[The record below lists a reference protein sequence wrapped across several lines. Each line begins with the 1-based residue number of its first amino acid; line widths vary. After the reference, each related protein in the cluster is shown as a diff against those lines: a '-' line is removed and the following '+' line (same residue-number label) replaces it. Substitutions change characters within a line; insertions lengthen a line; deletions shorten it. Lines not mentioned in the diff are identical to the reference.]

1 MPTWPT
7 NKPDSNK
14 FNSDSDSIKQ
24 SRTELKTMSDAVN
37 DIVDFIDTTGIGAGK
52 VLVYNAS
59 NSRLEVG
66 ENLLNISAGTNV
78 TIDQD
83 SAGGITINAG
93 GGTVNNPMTADL
105 DTKTFAIG
113 NLAADSAQDLQANI
127 QFDDNGYMVLTGS
140 GNTGKI
146 RSAGLNANLAL
157 HTATDGLNKT
167 NTLTLVG
174 GLTPRI
180 EMFSDD
186 DRFIM
191 GGSASSGGV
200 HLSSPKRDI
209 FIQAF
214 SDSAGQYADSAGID
228 LYLNGQAWPRTAGS
242 NGQILQIDGDGRTSW
257 VTGAG
262 GGISDV
268 VSDTTPQLGGDL
280 DLNGNDIVTVSN
292 ANLEL
297 APNGSGKTVLKGN
310 DNPGALQF
318 NCDNNSHAQVV
329 QAQPHS
335 AGVTNNLTLPAG
347 GDQELVG
354 ASATQTL
361 TNKRLTSPKINEDVA
376 LTSTATEL
384 NLLDGITGIADEDNM
399 SSDSNTKLATQQSIK
414 AYVDAEVAS
423 AGGGGATG
431 DVSAGNNI
439 SLSNPDSAGQSA
451 INLRSPFNQPV
462 DAGDQQ
468 LSNLS
473 IKNYGE
479 IVHDL
484 GTTGGTLT
492 PDPNNG
498 SVQKVTLNNNLT
510 LNSLSNVASGDSLTL
525 LVTQDGTGNRTLS
538 STMKFAGGTKTLSTG
553 ANAIDV
559 ITIFYDGTN
568 YLASL
573 STNFS

>member
-7 NKPDSNK
+7 NKP
-14 FNSDSDSIKQ
+14 NSDLFDSDNDSINQ
-24 SRTELKTMSDAVN
+24 SRPELKKMSDAVN

-83 SAGGITINAG
+83 SAGGITINAT

-105 DTKTFAIG
+105 DTKTFRIG
-113 NLAADSAQDLQANI
+113 NISGDSAADQSSNITFSEDGFVRVTGGISSMSNLTNLILYTANTVSSYTNRI
-127 QFDDNGYMVLTGS
+127 AMFGGS
-140 GNTGKI
+140 SK
-146 RSAGLNANLAL
+146 
-157 HTATDGLNKT
+157 
-167 NTLTLVG
+167 
-174 GLTPRI
+174 I

-186 DRFIM
+186 DRFQL
-191 GGSASSGGV
+191 GGTGASD
-200 HLSSPKRDI
+200 LILLQSSKRDI
-209 FIQAF
+209 KIEVH
-214 SDSAGQYADSAGID
+214 SDSAGEFADSAGVD
-228 LYLNGQAWPRTAGS
+228 LYLNGQTWPRTAGT
-242 NGQILQIDGDGRTSW
+242 NGQILQIDGNGRTSW

-280 DLNGNDIVTVSN
+280 DVNNNDIVTTSD

-297 APNGSGKTVLKGN
+297 APHGSGKTILKGN
-310 DNPGALQF
+310 DNPGAIQF
-318 NCDNNSHAQVV
+318 NCENNSHGQVV

-347 GDQELVG
+347 SDQELVG

-361 TNKRLTSPKINEDVA
+361 TNKTFTSPV
-376 LTSTATEL
+376 L
-384 NLLDGITGIADEDNM
+384 NTGISGTAIKDEDTM
-399 SSDSNTKLATQQSIK
+399 SSNSATHLATQQSIK

-423 AGGGGATG
+423 VGSGGASG
-431 DVSAGNNI
+431 NLVAGNNI
-439 SLSNPDSAGQSA
+439 SFANPDSAGQA
-451 INLRSPFNQPV
+451 TVNLRQPFNNPI
-462 DAGDQQ
+462 DFGDQN
-468 LSNLS
+468 LSNLRFLT
-473 IKNYGE
+473 YGE
-479 IVHDL
+479 NVNDL

-492 PDPNNG
+492 PDMDNG
-498 SVQKVTLNNNLT
+498 NVQKITLNNNLT

-525 LVTQDGTGNRTLS
+525 IVIQDGTGGRTLS
-538 STMKFAGGTKTLSTG
+538 STMKFSGGAKTLSTG